1 MVNFYISYQ
10 NFCFFIKII
19 DLLPELLLL
28 LFILY
33 GLINL
38 FKDKN
43 YSIFQYYRWIFYLI
57 LVLITLILPSSNSS
71 EVVILFGFSL
81 IHCWY
86 TKISKLCILILTLI
100 VLQISKNKLILKKK
114 LTCVLEFPI
123 IIGFSVLFLFFLSS
137 TYDFFGFYLAIEGL
151 SLTLYVLAGMLN
163 YSVVSIESAIK
174 YFSLGA
180 ISTGILL
187 FGISLLFG
195 LVGSLDFLEL
205 QLFLSNISQNSGVIF
220 ELKISI
226 LFILFGFFFKLSAFP
241 CHWWVAD
248 VYEGIWTPIT
258 AFFAIVI
265 KVGLLL
271 FFFRVIYNILFNCI
285 SVFQPIFIFVSI
297 GSMLVG
303 TFGALKQV
311 RIKRFIAYASI
322 SQVGFIMLGLASSSL
337 GGLIA
342 SISYLIIYVLMTIA
356 FFILILNTEH
366 IVTKKNIVY
375 LSELYCFSIYS
386 PKFAR
391 YLAIVLLSMAG
402 IPPLGGFIGKL
413 FIYVVAIDAGLDS
426 AVFLSLLISI
436 ISTYYY
442 LNFIHYTWFVKFNKI
457 RLYYF
462 NLNFVLNLFLIGI
475 LLLLIG
481 FILIF
486 PYVFSIATT
495 LAFSCI
501 WPFFFF

>member
-1 MVNFYISYQ
+1 
-10 NFCFFIKII
+10 
-19 DLLPELLLL
+19 
-28 LFILY
+28 
-33 GLINL
+33 
-38 FKDKN
+38 
-43 YSIFQYYRWIFYLI
+43 
-57 LVLITLILPSSNSS
+57 
-71 EVVILFGFSL
+71 
-81 IHCWY
+81 
-86 TKISKLCILILTLI
+86 
-100 VLQISKNKLILKKK
+100 
-114 LTCVLEFPI
+114 
-123 IIGFSVLFLFFLSS
+123 
-137 TYDFFGFYLAIEGL
+137 
-151 SLTLYVLAGMLN
+151 
-163 YSVVSIESAIK
+163 
-174 YFSLGA
+174 
-180 ISTGILL
+180 
-187 FGISLLFG
+187 
-195 LVGSLDFLEL
+195 
-205 QLFLSNISQNSGVIF
+205 
-220 ELKISI
+220 
-226 LFILFGFFFKLSAFP
+226 
-241 CHWWVAD
+241 
-248 VYEGIWTPIT
+248 
-258 AFFAIVI
+258 
-265 KVGLLL
+265 
-271 FFFRVIYNILFNCI
+271 
-285 SVFQPIFIFVSI
+285 
-297 GSMLVG
+297 
-303 TFGALKQV
+303 
-311 RIKRFIAYASI
+311 
-322 SQVGFIMLGLASSSL
+322 MLGLASSSL